1 MKQVRKI
8 NIITSPFGCIPPH
21 AIGAV
26 EKLWKS
32 CGDYYLSK
40 GMEVCFLSKKPT
52 EEGVRDNKTHKY
64 IKGYGRT
71 GSWTKDFFL
80 DFVYSVKALW
90 KMPKCDAVVL
100 NTIWSPILLPLF
112 RWKYK
117 VSLYNVA
124 RFPKKQF
131 AFYKAVDVLSCVSS
145 SVYNCLVEQTP
156 RARKQACVISNFINT
171 DIYHP
176 YKEHELPY
184 RPVLLFTGRV
194 HREKGVEL
202 LVEAINMI
210 RKKYHVTLK
219 IIGAWDTPRGGS
231 GKEYKDEL
239 DALADGWQIDWVEP
253 IYDPKLLAIEMDKC
267 DIYCYPSLADKG
279 ETFGVAPLEAMG
291 LGIPTIV
298 SGLDCFKDF
307 VTDKVSG
314 LIFNHH
320 AEDAVKQL
328 ADCITYVIDDKVH
341 YTAISKNG
349 VIASSSFNV
358 AQKASEYLTVLNN
371 MLNFQKTGFDVEK
384 NRVKPL
390 NDK

>member
-1 MKQVRKI
+1 MKQVEKI
-8 NIITSPFGCIPPH
+8 NIITSPFGSIPPY

-40 GMEVCFLSKKPT
+40 DIDVCFLSKRPK
-52 EEGVRDNKTHKY
+52 DNILDDKNHIY

-71 GSWTKDFFL
+71 GSWTKDFML
-80 DFVYSVKALW
+80 DFVYSIKALW
-90 KMPKCDAVVL
+90 EMPKCDAVVL
-100 NTIWSPILLPLF
+100 NTIWSPVLLPLF
-112 RWKYK
+112 KGKYK

-131 AFYKAVDVLSCVSS
+131 GFYKTVDILSCVSGA
-145 SVYNCLVEQTP
+145 VYNCLLKQTP
-156 RARKQACVISNFINT
+156 SAKKQACVISNFIDT

-176 YKEHELPY
+176 YKEHKLPS
-184 RPVLLFTGRV
+184 RPVLLYTGRV

-202 LVEAINMI
+202 LVEAINKV
-210 RKKYHVTLK
+210 REKFDVSLK

-231 GKEYKDEL
+231 GQDYKNEL

-314 LIFNHH
+314 LIFDHH

-328 ADCITYVIDDKVH
+328 VDCITYVIDDKVH
-341 YTAISKNG
+341 YTTISNNG
-349 VIASSSFNV
+349 VLASSSFNV
-358 AQKASEYLTVLNN
+358 AQKASEYLMVLNN

-390 NDK
+390 VNK